1 MNEKNKVN
9 ENHQVNCG
17 KSRHYKS
24 SCLHSAKNSK
34 KGDETHQIRR
44 ISMFVR
50 SYRNVITEGLV
61 EGKRHMI
68 LLDPAAD
75 ISLFP
80 KEHVSQGAPNGKNVC
95 VGL

>member
-1 MNEKNKVN
+1 
-9 ENHQVNCG
+9 
-17 KSRHYKS
+17 
-24 SCLHSAKNSK
+24 
-34 KGDETHQIRR
+34 
-44 ISMFVR
+44 MFVR

-80 KEHVSQGAPNGKNVC
+80 KEHVSQGARNGKNVC